1 MRSILLVED
10 NEDIRAITEI
20 ALRHESR
27 FDVVTAEGGEG
38 ALREVQ
44 GRPFDAIVLDVMMPG
59 MDGPE
64 TLAAIRQL
72 PAARNT
78 PVIFLTAKAQ
88 PREIQRLLD
97 LGAVGVITKPFDPLG
112 LGAKIEEMIGVSR

>member
-27 FDVVTAEGGEG
+27 FDVVATECGEE
-38 ALREVQ
+38 ALQVAMHRH
-44 GRPFDAIVLDVMMPG
+44 FDVIILDVMMPG

-72 PAARNT
+72 PSAKDS

-97 LGAVGVITKPFDPLG
+97 LGANGVITKPFDPLG
-112 LGAKIEEMIGVSR
+112 LGAKVEEMLGVSR

>member
-27 FDVVTAEGGEG
+27 FDVVATEGGED
-38 ALREVQ
+38 ALRELQ
-44 GRPFDAIVLDVMMPG
+44 GRQFDAIVLDVMMPG

-72 PAARNT
+72 PAVRNI

-88 PREIQRLLD
+88 PPEIQRLLD

-112 LGAKIEEMIGVSR
+112 LGAKVEEILGV

>member
-20 ALRHESR
+20 ALRLESR
-27 FDVVTAEGGEG
+27 FDVVATESGED

-112 LGAKIEEMIGVSR
+112 LGAKVEEMLGVSR

>member
-27 FDVVTAEGGEG
+27 FDVVASEGGEG

-97 LGAVGVITKPFDPLG
+97 LGAVGVITKPFDPLD
-112 LGAKIEEMIGVSR
+112 LGAKVEEMLGVSR

>member
-1 MRSILLVED
+1 MKTVLLVED
-10 NEDIRAITEI
+10 NEDSRTIAAI

-27 FDVVTAEGGEG
+27 FDVVATESGED

-97 LGAVGVITKPFDPLG
+97 LGAVGVITKPFDPLD
-112 LGAKIEEMIGVSR
+112 LGAKVEEILDV

>member
-27 FDVVTAEGGEG
+27 FDVVAAEGGED
-38 ALREVQ
+38 ALRELQ
-44 GRPFDAIVLDVMMPG
+44 GRQFDAIVLDVMMPG

-112 LGAKIEEMIGVSR
+112 LGAKVEEMLGV